1 MQVIVLLANT
11 ACGTYIAAGGFQV
24 AREYPTQCWSC
35 LGEFDSA
42 AAVWC
47 TCSARTPTKLCP
59 FCIHCF
65 CQADPEY
72 QDNFWNG
79 APDELKEE
87 REILKSAPGS
97 VGESLIRSN
106 LLSTDQLVSALKW
119 VQARGGTLE
128 AALLELGFVSK
139 DNIALVSQGQAQGGA
154 TIDLA
159 RQLVD
164 ASLVTA
170 IGVELCYRKR
180 ILPIAR
186 EEIGGTPVLT
196 LAMAGPT
203 DLDTIDQIQS
213 LSNCRIIPMSAPA
226 TEILAKLKDLYPKD
240 VEALAQADEAPARK
254 TAPEVA
260 LGPAQQARAVPAKPP
275 ARSARVAPPAARPAA
290 RPPRGKGGAART
302 ASAAP
307 STLEELLPIE
317 EMLDPIL
324 PAPRSPA
331 PPAPIATQPSAPASK
346 ASGAEAAPA
355 LQKILTEAIARKASQ
370 VQVEL
375 RDSILTIFFRVDGSL
390 FRVRPPALSSPAA
403 LPEAIAACA
412 SLASD
417 ARPGT
422 GRIAVKAGERKIEVV
437 VRRRP
442 FAGGQSLILKIV
454 DPPQFLRTLEELGPS
469 ALDRERLRKALE
481 LPNGLILISA
491 PPHNGLDATR
501 SSLLH
506 HLASEG
512 RRLLSIEAPRLL
524 SIEKIRQEEVSA
536 PVDADRLRAILDANP
551 GMEVLSLPEVDGAA
565 MAALAL
571 ERASECLVIM
581 SVPARRASQAP
592 AALLWHHV
600 DPPLL
605 ASRLRLVLNQ
615 RLVRRLCP
623 GCRTPSQVADSIL
636 KMMGLTPDE
645 ALDLKTH
652 QGAGCEQCGTLSPG
666 YSGRVPLFEVLEG
679 TPEIA
684 ALIGAGASPGPLE
697 REARRA
703 GMSPLRA
710 ACLSCVGQGITSLEE
725 FQKGNF

>member
-1 MQVIVLLANT
+1 M
-11 ACGTYIAAGGFQV
+11 

-59 FCIHCF
+59 FCFHCF

-72 QDNFWNG
+72 QDGFWRS
-79 APDELKEE
+79 APEEMNEE
-87 REILKSAPGS
+87 RDILKSAPGS

-128 AALLELGFVSK
+128 AALQELGFVSK
-139 DNIALVSQGQAQGGA
+139 ENMTLVSQGQAQGGA
-154 TIDLA
+154 SIDLG
-159 RQLVD
+159 RQLID

-170 IGVELCYRKR
+170 IGVELCYRKQ

-213 LSNCRIIPMSAPA
+213 LTSCRIIPMSAP
-226 TEILAKLKDLYPKD
+226 ESDILAKLTDLYPKE
-240 VEALAQADEAPARK
+240 VQALAQAETSAPDL
-254 TAPEVA
+254 A
-260 LGPAQQARAVPAKPP
+260 LGPATRSRPTLVRATPAPARAPGRSPRRASGAGRA
-275 ARSARVAPPAARPAA
+275 ARSA
-290 RPPRGKGGAART
+290 
-302 ASAAP
+302 P
-307 STLEELLPIE
+307 SILAELLPIE
-317 EMLDPIL
+317 ESPEPLSQPEDPPTPRAAPKPQRA
-324 PAPRSPA
+324 PAPA
-331 PPAPIATQPSAPASK
+331 PKPT
-346 ASGAEAAPA
+346 GVDAAPA
-355 LQKILTEAIARKASQ
+355 LQKILAEAVARKASQ

-375 RDSILTIFFRVDGSL
+375 RDTALTVFFRVDGSL
-390 FRVRPPALSSPAA
+390 FRVRPPALSSPTA
-403 LPEAIAACA
+403 LTEAIATCA
-412 SLASD
+412 GLSSGTG
-417 ARPGT
+417 PVT
-422 GRIAVKAGERKIEVV
+422 GRITVKASERKIDVV

-442 FAGGQSLILKIV
+442 FAGGESLILKII
-454 DPPQFLRTLEELGPS
+454 DPPQFLRSLEELGPS
-469 ALDRERLRKALE
+469 ALDRERIRKALA
-481 LPNGLILISA
+481 LPNGLILLSA

-501 SSLLH
+501 CSLLL
-506 HLASEG
+506 HLAQGG
-512 RRLLSIEAPRLL
+512 RRLLSIESPRLL
-524 SIEKIRQEEVSA
+524 TIDKVRQEEIAA
-536 PVDADRLRAILDANP
+536 PVDAARLGAILEANP
-551 GMEVLSLPEVDGAA
+551 GAEVLVLPEVDGAA

-571 ERASECLVIM
+571 ERAAEGLVLM

-592 AALLWHHV
+592 AALLWHRV
-600 DPPLL
+600 DP
-605 ASRLRLVLNQ
+605 AQMAARLRLVLNQ
-615 RLVRRLCP
+615 RLVRRLCA
-623 GCRTPSQVADSIL
+623 GCRSPSPVADPIL

-652 QGAGCEQCGTLSPG
+652 QGNGCDRCGSLSPG
-666 YSGRVPLFEVLEG
+666 YSGRVPLFEVMEG

-684 ALIGAGASPGPLE
+684 ALVASGASPGALE

-710 ACLSCVGQGITSLEE
+710 ACLSCVGEGITSLEE